1 MISDGQIDIYMSRRW
16 LFSVGKGGVVMD
28 IKQILNNENA
38 LLKLLFEK
46 NSSIIVLQQEVE
58 RLTEILEKVPAEEPP
73 CQTT

>member
-1 MISDGQIDIYMSRRW
+1 
-16 LFSVGKGGVVMD
+16 VGKGGVVMD